1 MSKAEIIL
9 PFLFNTYEKPNNP
22 NNYSVYIPRS
32 KTGKCQIYIN
42 KKWFTFAVTNID
54 DDKKDEEDE
63 EVEEKFTE
71 SKEVSDKEYNLIKAI
86 REYMKED

>member
-32 KTGKCQIYIN
+32 KTGECQIYIN
-42 KKWFTFAVTNID
+42 KKWFTFAVINID
-54 DDKKDEEDE
+54 DDKKDEE
-63 EVEEKFTE
+63 VEEKITE
-71 SKEVSDKEYNLIKAI
+71 SKEVSDKEYYLIKAI
-86 REYMKED
+86 REYMEED